1 MFSMDN
7 NRLSNLL
14 AALSLSIA
22 DSLESIAESS
32 AYSATTMSALI
43 TIDAHPGDTID
54 TLSRV
59 LKLSPSGMSRLI
71 SRLKKESLVES
82 LRGEDARAVHL
93 YTTAKGQEKAQN
105 FLAHRQTILQN
116 TLKSLSQSEQSQL
129 LGCLEKMLIGLP
141 ENQDHAR
148 NICRFCDESI
158 CHQEGCPVEQGVN
171 ISAYKL

>member
-1 MFSMDN
+1 MNN

-22 DSLESIAESS
+22 DSLENIAESS
-32 AYSATTMSALI
+32 AYGATTMSALI

-59 LKLSPSGMSRLI
+59 LNLSPSGMSRAI
-71 SRLKKESLVES
+71 SRLKKEGLVES
-82 LRGEDARAVHL
+82 QRGEDGRAVNL
-93 YTTAKGQEKAQN
+93 FATAKGQEKAQD
-105 FLAHRQTILQN
+105 FLARRQNSLQSI
-116 TLKSLSQSEQSQL
+116 LKSLSQSEQSQL

-141 ENQDHAR
+141 ENMDHAR

-158 CHQEGCPVEQGVN
+158 CHQEGCPVEQGAN
-171 ISAYKL
+171 ISSYKL